1 MAYKSYMVTSPPTWA
16 EGVHEN
22 VKGQGGANHLF
33 YLKYDPPKK
42 NSEFVLPYKHVNAF
56 LNKAQTMCIFPI
68 EESPILR
75 FFLKSTNLKHST
87 MSPNS
92 QST

>member
-42 NSEFVLPYKHVNAF
+42 TRRLCCHINMLMHF
-56 LNKAQTMCIFPI
+56 
-68 EESPILR
+68 
-75 FFLKSTNLKHST
+75 
-87 MSPNS
+87 
-92 QST
+92 